1 MKRIASFLMFLAVL
15 SGCAPAPSATKKG
28 ALLIVGG
35 RAKPAEAL
43 KAFIDHVGAEGRIL
57 VIPSASGVPL
67 ETGPEGAQLFR
78 DHGAKHVDWL
88 FIDSPEMANAD
99 SVVKAID
106 KASGVFFTGGVQSR
120 LMTRIGGTASEA
132 ALHRLYEDRGGVIGG
147 TSAGAAVQSAVM
159 ITGDGDWKVIRKDS
173 VKTTAGFGFL
183 KTAIVDQ
190 HFVKRQRNNRLLTL
204 AIETGLPCIGI
215 DESTAIFV
223 HPDESFTVYGIGSV
237 LVYDPRPAH
246 CFVPETG
253 GALAAEGIALSVLRD
268 GQSFDLDKGKLS
280 KNEGEE

>member
-15 SGCAPAPSATKKG
+15 SSCAPATSPSPKG

-35 RAKPAEAL
+35 RAKPAAAL
-43 KAFIDHVGAEGRIL
+43 KAFIDHVGPEGRIL

-67 ETGPEGAQLFR
+67 ESGPEGAQLFR
-78 DHGAKHVDWL
+78 DHGAKQVDWL

-99 SVVKAID
+99 SVVSAID
-106 KASGVFFTGGVQSR
+106 SAQGVFFTGGVQSR
-120 LMTRIGGTASEA
+120 LMARLGGTASEA
-132 ALHRLYEDRGGVIGG
+132 ALHRLYQERGGVIGG

-159 ITGDGDWKVIRKDS
+159 ITGDGDWTVIRKDS

-223 HPDESFTVYGIGSV
+223 RPDESFTVYGIGSV
-237 LVYDPRPAH
+237 LVYDPRQAR
-246 CFVPETG
+246 CFVPKNG
-253 GALAAEGIALSVLRD
+253 GALAAEGIALSVLRH

-280 KNEGEE
+280 KNVGEE